1 MPSPFPGMDPYL
13 EMHWRDVHHRL
24 VTYAS
29 DQLQPRLPRDL
40 RARVEERVY
49 VESEA
54 AEPQRS
60 VYPDV
65 RVVETRPRRGQEPQ
79 AVGVVEVSESVV
91 IHLENEPVTEGYV
104 QIIDVASGG
113 RIVTVI
119 EFLSPTNKTPGEG
132 QDLYL
137 RKQREVREA
146 GASLIEIDLVRA
158 GRWVLAV
165 CEDAIPPAYR
175 TTYRI
180 CVRRGWKPLE
190 AEVYRAPLKARL
202 PVIAVPLRDTDP
214 EAALDLQSLVDQ
226 AYRNGAYDDL
236 DYRADL
242 RPPLVGPDAA
252 WVDELLRSKGLR

>member
-1 MPSPFPGMDPYL
+1 MDPYL

-65 RVVETRPRRGQEPQ
+65 RVVETRPRRGQESQ
-79 AVGVVEVSESVV
+79 TVGVVEVSESVV

-104 QIIDVASGG
+104 QI
-113 RIVTVI
+113 
-119 EFLSPTNKTPGEG
+119 
-132 QDLYL
+132 
-137 RKQREVREA
+137 
-146 GASLIEIDLVRA
+146 
-158 GRWVLAV
+158 
-165 CEDAIPPAYR
+165 
-175 TTYRI
+175 
-180 CVRRGWKPLE
+180 
-190 AEVYRAPLKARL
+190 
-202 PVIAVPLRDTDP
+202 
-214 EAALDLQSLVDQ
+214 VDQ

-236 DYRADL
+236 DYRAEI

-252 WVDELLRSKGLR
+252 WVDELLRSNGLR

>member
-1 MPSPFPGMDPYL
+1 MDPYL
-13 EMHWRDVHHRL
+13 EQHWRDVHHRL

-65 RVVETRPRRGQEPQ
+65 RVVETRPRRGEESQ
-79 AVGVVEVSESVV
+79 AVGVLEVSESVV
-91 IHLENEPVTEGYV
+91 IHLANEPVTEGYL

-119 EFLSPTNKTPGEG
+119 EFLSATNKTPGEG

-137 RKQREVREA
+137 RKQREVQEA
-146 GASLIEIDLVRA
+146 RASLVEVDLVRT

-165 CEDAIPPAYR
+165 SADAIPGPYR
-175 TTYRI
+175 TTYQV
-180 CVRRGWKPLE
+180 CVRRGWNPSE
-190 AEVYRAPLKARL
+190 AQVYRAPLRARL
-202 PVIAVPLRDTDP
+202 PVIAVPLREKDA

-226 AYRNGAYDDL
+226 AYHNGAYDDL
-236 DYRADL
+236 DYRAEL

>member
-29 DQLQPRLPRDL
+29 DELQPRLPRDL

-49 VESEA
+49 LESEGG
-54 AEPQRS
+54 EPQRS
-60 VYPDV
+60 RYPDV
-65 RVVETRPRRGQEPQ
+65 RVVETRPRRSQESQ
-79 AVGVVEVSESVV
+79 AVGVLEVSESVV
-91 IHLENEPVTEGYV
+91 IHLEDEPVTEGYL

-119 EFLSPTNKTPGEG
+119 EFLSPTNKVPGAG

-137 RKQREVREA
+137 RKQREVQDA
-146 GASLIEIDLVRA
+146 GASLVEIDLVRT

-165 CEDAIPPAYR
+165 SEDAIPTGYR
-175 TTYRI
+175 TTYHI
-180 CVRRGWKPLE
+180 CVRRGWKPHE
-190 AEVYRAPLKARL
+190 AEVYRAPLTARL
-202 PVIAVPLRDTDP
+202 PVIVVPLREKEP

-252 WVDELLRSKGLR
+252 WADELLRSKGLR